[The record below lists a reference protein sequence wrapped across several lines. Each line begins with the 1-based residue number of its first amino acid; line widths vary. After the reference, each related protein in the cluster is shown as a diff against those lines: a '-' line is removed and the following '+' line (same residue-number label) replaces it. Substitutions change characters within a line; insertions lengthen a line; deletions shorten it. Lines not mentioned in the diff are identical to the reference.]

1 MSRFSVEIIHDV
13 EQLAALVPQWRDLW
27 QRSET
32 ATPFQSPDWL
42 LPWWDVFAPGELR
55 CVAVRSGERL
65 VALAALYHEASMYGS
80 RLLPLG
86 VSLSDYLDILID
98 PAHPNTANELVG
110 AIAGMD
116 DIDAV
121 EWGEVRACADVLR
134 VRPPQDWEAMQT
146 TVSPCPVVALPGNLE
161 ELRNIIS
168 PSRWRHLRTAGNRAA
183 RSGETVIIHGDSD
196 NAGALLNA
204 LVRLHTASGLKRGGN
219 VFFDLRVAEFHAAAL
234 PRLVRENLVRLYALG
249 IGDQVA
255 GVYYGFHHRGRAY
268 AYQCGYDPSF
278 AFQSPGMLLI
288 AHAMEQA
295 IHEHAQEFDF
305 LRGNEPYKYEWG
317 ATDRL
322 NVCYTLRRRQR
333 SRAHG

>member
-1 MSRFSVEIIHDV
+1 MTRCSVEIIRDV

-27 QRSET
+27 RRSEI

-65 VALAALYHEASMYGS
+65 VALAPLYQQTGIYGS
-80 RLLPLG
+80 RLVPLG

-98 PAHPNTANELVG
+98 PAHPDSANELAAAV
-110 AIAGMD
+110 AEMD
-116 DIDAV
+116 DIDAI
-121 EWGEVRACADVLR
+121 EWGEAQACADVFDVPL
-134 VRPPQDWEAMQT
+134 PQGWEAMRT
-146 TVSPCPVVALPGNLE
+146 TATPCPVVALPNNPE

-168 PSRWRHLRTAGNRAA
+168 PSRWRHLRTAANRAA
-183 RSGETVIIHGDSD
+183 RSGGAVIIRGDSD
-196 NAGALLNA
+196 NAGALLSE
-204 LVRLHTASGLKRGGN
+204 LVRLHTASCPKRGGN
-219 VFFDLRVAEFHAAAL
+219 VFSDPRVAEFHAAAL
-234 PRLVRENLVRLYALG
+234 PRLVRENLVRIYALS
-249 IGDQVA
+249 IGGRIV
-255 GVYYGFHHRGRAY
+255 GVYYGFHHRGSAY
-268 AYQCGYDPSF
+268 AYQCGYNPSF

-305 LRGNEPYKYEWG
+305 LRGNESYKYEWG

-322 NVCYTLRRRQR
+322 NVCYTLLRRQR
-333 SRAHG
+333 ARAHG